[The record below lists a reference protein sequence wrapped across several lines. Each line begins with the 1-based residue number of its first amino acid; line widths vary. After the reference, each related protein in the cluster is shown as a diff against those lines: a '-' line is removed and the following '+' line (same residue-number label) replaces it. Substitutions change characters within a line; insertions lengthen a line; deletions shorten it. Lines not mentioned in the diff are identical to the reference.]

1 MEYSMPKKDKKDVLD
16 ESNIVETL
24 GMIKNLIGED
34 FEVEIETEVDLIK
47 FINNPDLFLNDE
59 QIVDSIRKLKEVII
73 EMSDFYYA

>member
-1 MEYSMPKKDKKDVLD
+1 MEYSMPKKDKRDVLD
-16 ESNIVETL
+16 ESSIVETL
-24 GMIKNLIGED
+24 EMIKNMIGED
-34 FEVEIETEVDLIK
+34 FEVEIETEADLIK